1 MTKKKITEE
10 TKQEFKLI
18 CTTVNNEN
26 KTIPVIV
33 GGMVENDK
41 WVDPHVLTSEAIEA
55 VRDYLF
61 AKVGNEDK
69 GSGYQWKRADGRY
82 VKLMLTV
89 EDESA
94 DEAPTNEAEV
104 QEDVDMVSQQPAEDT
119 MYATTE

>member
-1 MTKKKITEE
+1 MAKKKIAEE

-18 CTTVNNEN
+18 CTSINNED

-33 GGMVENDK
+33 GGTVENDK
-41 WVDPHVLTSEAIEA
+41 WVDPHDMTSEAIQT

-61 AKVGNEDK
+61 AQIENEDK
-69 GSGYQWKRADGRY
+69 GSGYQWRREDGKY

-94 DEAPTNEAEV
+94 DEAPTDKAEV
-104 QEDVDMVSQQPAEDT
+104 QEDIGMVSQQPAEYKK
-119 MYATTE
+119 YATAE

>member
-1 MTKKKITEE
+1 MTKKKIAEKN
-10 TKQEFKLI
+10 KQEFKLI
-18 CTTVNNEN
+18 CTSINNEG

-33 GGMVENDK
+33 GGTVENGK
-41 WVDPHVLTSEAIEA
+41 WVDPHVLTVEAVEA

-61 AKVGNEDK
+61 AQIENEDK

-94 DEAPTNEAEV
+94 DEAPIDEAEV
-104 QEDVDMVSQQPAEDT
+104 HEDAGELAE
-119 MYATTE
+119 

>member
-1 MTKKKITEE
+1 MAKKIAEE
-10 TKQEFKLI
+10 AKQEFKLI
-18 CTTVNNEN
+18 CTSINNEG

-33 GGMVENDK
+33 GGTVENGK
-41 WVDPHVLTSEAIEA
+41 WVDPHVLTVEAVEA

-61 AKVGNEDK
+61 AQIENEDK

-94 DEAPTNEAEV
+94 DEAPTDEAEV
-104 QEDVDMVSQQPAEDT
+104 HKDAGELAE
-119 MYATTE
+119 